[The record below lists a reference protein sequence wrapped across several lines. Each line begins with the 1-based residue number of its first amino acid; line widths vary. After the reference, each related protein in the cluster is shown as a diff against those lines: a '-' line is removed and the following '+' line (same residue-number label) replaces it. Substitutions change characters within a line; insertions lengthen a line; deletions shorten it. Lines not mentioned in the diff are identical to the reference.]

1 MEYLIKK
8 GYHTVNLSAAALTV
22 KDRKTHDQKS
32 LPEVDAFDGESGL
45 LATCL
50 TNSSLK

>member
-8 GYHTVNLSAAALTV
+8 GGHTVNLSAAALTV
-22 KDRKTHDQKS
+22 KDCKTHGQKS
-32 LPEVDAFDGESGL
+32 LPKVDAFDGESGL

-50 TNSSLK
+50 THLSLK